1 MKKVLYFLPLLL
13 CSVWLCGCSDDDD
26 DVVSVNP
33 PKLISIIPK
42 AGSTGGT
49 AIISGVYFS
58 ENIADNEVSINGA
71 KAEITAAAHN
81 RLVITL
87 PDNPEGSYKVKVS
100 VRGQSVEGLSFRYAP
115 APAAPELAVLQL
127 MPSSAYVG
135 DRIKVIGQCF
145 STVAAENKVT
155 INGVE
160 AEVVEAT
167 ATILTIV
174 VPDTEEGSYP
184 VKVTVGDKTAEGPAF
199 TYLHVVKLTTA
210 SMTPESGKP
219 GQEIVITGEG
229 FGEKPEDNAV
239 TINGV
244 AADVTDVTP
253 TTLTII
259 APENPGGTYP
269 VVVTVGDSTVDN
281 LQFTY
286 VEEGYM
292 VTTIA
297 GSGAAATTDGQGLA
311 AAIRSP
317 QGIAFAPDG
326 SLWIAEQNGHK
337 IRRMDAALNVTT
349 VDVTGATLNAP
360 WGCTFDNSGAYVVA
374 CKGNNSVLKIAQDG
388 AATPIT
394 STEAYKGPMGVTYD
408 AAGNLYVS
416 ERDAKLIRKIAPD
429 GTATTIAIGTKQG
442 PCAAAVDA
450 KGRIYVVNGADYK
463 VFMIDVDGSVKT
475 LFGDGVKPTAD
486 TWSDG
491 EPGDPSSATMGQ
503 SFCITIASD
512 GNMYITDLLAFVV
525 RRLTPDAAGDYTK
538 GTLETIAG
546 IPFTKGKADGSVKS
560 ATFAALGSVAVGA
573 DGKIYVADNG
583 NNLIRVIS
591 K

>member
-184 VKVTVGDKTAEGPAF
+184 VKVT
-199 TYLHVVKLTTA
+199 
-210 SMTPESGKP
+210 
-219 GQEIVITGEG
+219 
-229 FGEKPEDNAV
+229 
-239 TINGV
+239 
-244 AADVTDVTP
+244 
-253 TTLTII
+253 
-259 APENPGGTYP
+259 
-269 VVVTVGDSTVDN
+269 
-281 LQFTY
+281 
-286 VEEGYM
+286 
-292 VTTIA
+292 
-297 GSGAAATTDGQGLA
+297 
-311 AAIRSP
+311 
-317 QGIAFAPDG
+317 
-326 SLWIAEQNGHK
+326 
-337 IRRMDAALNVTT
+337 
-349 VDVTGATLNAP
+349 
-360 WGCTFDNSGAYVVA
+360 
-374 CKGNNSVLKIAQDG
+374 
-388 AATPIT
+388 
-394 STEAYKGPMGVTYD
+394 
-408 AAGNLYVS
+408 
-416 ERDAKLIRKIAPD
+416 
-429 GTATTIAIGTKQG
+429 
-442 PCAAAVDA
+442 
-450 KGRIYVVNGADYK
+450 
-463 VFMIDVDGSVKT
+463 
-475 LFGDGVKPTAD
+475 
-486 TWSDG
+486 
-491 EPGDPSSATMGQ
+491 
-503 SFCITIASD
+503 
-512 GNMYITDLLAFVV
+512 
-525 RRLTPDAAGDYTK
+525 
-538 GTLETIAG
+538 
-546 IPFTKGKADGSVKS
+546 
-560 ATFAALGSVAVGA
+560 
-573 DGKIYVADNG
+573 
-583 NNLIRVIS
+583 
-591 K
+591 